1 MSKTV
6 TPYNSDGTKAEQVEQ
21 MFDNIAPKYDFL
33 NRTLSFGVDIVW
45 RKIAVNK
52 LKKLQPKY
60 ILDIATGTSDLA
72 IEAMKLHPEK
82 IIGIDISE
90 GMLQVGR
97 EKIKQKKL
105 SEKIFLQKADS
116 ENIPFKDNEFDAAM
130 VSFGVRNFEHLEK
143 GLKEI
148 NRVLKPGGMLMI
160 LEFSQPES
168 FPIKQLYGFYSKRI
182 LPKVGN
188 SISKDNAAYSYL
200 PESVEAFP
208 HGKRFLEIL
217 ASCGYKNG
225 KQTKLTFGIASIY
238 TGIKA
243 S

>member
-6 TPYNSDGTKAEQVEQ
+6 TPYNNQGSKAEQVEQ

-33 NRTLSFGVDIVW
+33 NRTLSFGVDIIW

-72 IEAMKLHPEK
+72 IEAMKLQPQK
-82 IIGIDISE
+82 IVGIDISE
-90 GMLQVGR
+90 GMLQIGR
-97 EKIKQKKL
+97 EKIKQRKL
-105 SEKIFLQKADS
+105 SETIYLQKADS

-130 VSFGVRNFEHLEK
+130 VSFGVRNFEHLEQ

-168 FPIKQLYGFYSKRI
+168 FPVKQLYGFYSKRI
-182 LPKVGN
+182 LPKIGN

-208 HGKRFLEIL
+208 HGKKFVQILE
-217 ASCGYKNG
+217 SCGYRDA

-238 TGIKA
+238 TGIKN
-243 S
+243 